1 MLYSWYCISET
12 MRIPNIG
19 QRKTNLKTTM
29 NAMKTTVGIKSN
41 VREEN
46 KNKEKER
53 KSMESS
59 LSQFS
64 IIWSQGHQE
73 SAFRNQFRDS

>member
-1 MLYSWYCISET
+1 
-12 MRIPNIG
+12 
-19 QRKTNLKTTM
+19 M

-41 VREEN
+41 VSEEN
-46 KNKEKER
+46 KNNEKER

-64 IIWSQGHQE
+64 IWSQGHQE
-73 SAFRNQFRDS
+73 SAFRDQFRNS

>member
-1 MLYSWYCISET
+1 
-12 MRIPNIG
+12 
-19 QRKTNLKTTM
+19 M